1 MGVCWPPAPVDCLA
15 LQRPGA
21 ATTARPMMI
30 VLKKVVRY
38 CVRLNDASSMQS
50 PRGWLSLR
58 DGFGYRNECEAF

>member
-1 MGVCWPPAPVDCLA
+1 VCWPPAPVDCLA

-38 CVRLNDASSMQS
+38 RVRLNDASSIAES
-50 PRGWLSLR
+50 NGVVEPEGRLR
-58 DGFGYRNECEAF
+58 VLE

>member
-1 MGVCWPPAPVDCLA
+1 VCWPPAPVDCLA

-38 CVRLNDASSMQS
+38 RVRLNDASSIAES
-50 PRGWLSLR
+50 KGVVEPEGRLR
-58 DGFGYRNECEAF
+58 YWNECEVF